1 MYRSLKLPFLVL
13 VACLHVTFAYAADPS
28 AGTAPPQEP
37 ATLAAVQEGPVVQL
51 AKTSFNFGEVSEGK
65 DYVHD
70 FKIKNVGK
78 AELQIKKVLPG

>member
-1 MYRSLKLPFLVL
+1 MHRSIRLPLLVL
-13 VACLHVTFAYAADPS
+13 VACLHVTFACAADPP
-28 AGTAPPQEP
+28 AGTVAPQEP
-37 ATLAAVQEGPVVQL
+37 TALAAVPEGPSVQL
-51 AKTSFNFGEVSEGK
+51 AETSFNFGNMSEGK